1 MFMERSEITRSNKKE
16 RKYKIASIVILANLI
31 LCTLS
36 CGLYKYNMDQTIVS
50 YNNYKDARRDAEW
63 DVIEMYI
70 NEMYNNLEKELLDIT
85 VDLEISIISDYDNLD
100 DLEKEFSK
108 EDYSHLYSI
117 IEEKV
122 KNTYLTPVKNDNNDL
137 FVAVR
142 DGIFMDYSI
151 SQIPYYSDTKTEDFR
166 TWEEYINSSINPTL
180 TRKAVDLILN
190 QSNDVIFN
198 QIDGDQSFYSQ
209 QLKEL
214 KKIYKEKGLEELKNF
229 VFLVPAYITDDGDIL
244 GNLDIMY
251 GHKYNTYKIILVQ
264 EFNIYD
270 QLKVSYPSLVDEDR
284 YKYLD
289 IQQEQLIEN
298 QACLGMLIVLEVFAC
313 IVLSCIVFNLLFKGY
328 RRNR

>member
-1 MFMERSEITRSNKKE
+1 MFMERSRITRSNKKE
-16 RKYKIASIVILANLI
+16 RKCKIASIVILANLI

-122 KNTYLTPVKNDNNDL
+122 KNIYLTPVKNDNNDL

-151 SQIPYYSDTKTEDFR
+151 SQIPYYSDTKTADFR
-166 TWEEYINSSINPTL
+166 TWEEYINSSTNPTL
-180 TRKAVDLILN
+180 IRKAVDLILN
-190 QSNDVIFN
+190 QLNMMK
-198 QIDGDQSFYSQ
+198 
-209 QLKEL
+209 L
-214 KKIYKEKGLEELKNF
+214 EK
-229 VFLVPAYITDDGDIL
+229 
-244 GNLDIMY
+244 
-251 GHKYNTYKIILVQ
+251 
-264 EFNIYD
+264 
-270 QLKVSYPSLVDEDR
+270 R
-284 YKYLD
+284 
-289 IQQEQLIEN
+289 
-298 QACLGMLIVLEVFAC
+298 
-313 IVLSCIVFNLLFKGY
+313 
-328 RRNR
+328 